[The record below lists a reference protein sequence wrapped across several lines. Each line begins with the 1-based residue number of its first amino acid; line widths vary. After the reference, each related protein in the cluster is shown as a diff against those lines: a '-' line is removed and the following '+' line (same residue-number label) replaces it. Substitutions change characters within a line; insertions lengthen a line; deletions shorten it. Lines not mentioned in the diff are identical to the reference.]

1 MKLDFVNL
9 IPYISDTGY
18 FWYQIFLIPDITD
31 TQYIWYPIYLI
42 WYLIF
47 SYTHISDTHIPDTP
61 YFWYPIFQIPH
72 ISDTQY
78 LLYPIFMI
86 HEISDI
92 RYLWYFWY
100 MNLFLIPNRATTI
113 WCQIFYSFFLK
124 NMKQNTLLVVLIV
137 CWWRTLSTDLAVF
150 HQTYLR

>member
-9 IPYISDTGY
+9 IPYISDRQY
-18 FWYQIFLIPDITD
+18 FWYQIFLISDISD

-86 HEISDI
+86 PEISDI
-92 RYLWYFWY
+92 RYFWYFWY
-100 MNLFLIPNRATTI
+100 MNLFLIPNRGHYYLI
-113 WCQIFYSFFLK
+113 SNFNLPKPF
-124 NMKQNTLLVVLIV
+124 NTGIKVI
-137 CWWRTLSTDLAVF
+137 TLMGKSTYMFKFIED
-150 HQTYLR
+150 Y